1 MLTNPMNIFMRWD
14 RICIILRMYSN
25 QFMCIMDLKKG
36 DAKLFDQM
44 EISYEVFVLVKL
56 KQVNFRLNKEG
67 IQSGVD

>member
-1 MLTNPMNIFMRWD
+1 
-14 RICIILRMYSN
+14 MYSN